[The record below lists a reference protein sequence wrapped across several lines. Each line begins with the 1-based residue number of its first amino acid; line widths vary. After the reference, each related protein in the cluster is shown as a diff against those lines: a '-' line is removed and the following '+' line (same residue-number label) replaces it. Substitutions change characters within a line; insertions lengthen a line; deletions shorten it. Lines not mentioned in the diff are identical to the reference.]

1 MVRQKISNLRHRKDG
16 FTIVELLIVIVVIGI
31 LAAITIIAYNGITTK
46 ANNANAQSNAE
57 TVQKIAE
64 AYNADMGAYPT
75 ISQIVATWTPI
86 SGGTQSS
93 QLPTTLKASVLP
105 GISATPTSGLVD
117 PTTAS
122 AVGPP
127 ATCAYTTT
135 TATAT
140 CLTATNGTKNII
152 FVNKGTTG
160 DCIGWY
166 NYSAATPGTAW
177 TYAGAAGSSAPT
189 VASGVITCN

>member
-75 ISQIVATWTPI
+75 LAQIVGTWVPV

-93 QLPTTLKASVLP
+93 QLPTTLKANVAA
-105 GISATPTSGLVD
+105 GISGTPTQGLVD
-117 PTTAS
+117 GTNTTNCTGNS
-122 AVGPP
+122 GVGV
-127 ATCAYTTT
+127 TT
-135 TATAT
+135 T
-140 CLTATNGTKNII
+140 CLTAFNGTKNII
-152 FVNKGTTG
+152 FVPKGTTG

-166 NYSAATPGTAW
+166 NYSATTPGTAW
-177 TYAGAAGSSAPT
+177 TYAGAAGSSVPT
-189 VASGVITCN
+189 VAANVITCN